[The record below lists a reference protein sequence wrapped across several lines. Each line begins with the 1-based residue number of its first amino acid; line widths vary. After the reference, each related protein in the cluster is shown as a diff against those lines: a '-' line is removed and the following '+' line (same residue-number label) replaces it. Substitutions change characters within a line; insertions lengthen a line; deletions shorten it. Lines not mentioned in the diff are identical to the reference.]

1 MISPDAILAGA
12 DWPSLSH
19 AYGDAG
25 DLPARLVALLS
36 GDPETAGDALAMLDA
51 AVLHQGSIY
60 SSTAPVALFVAAIA
74 GDPRTLL
81 PCTSAL
87 PWADRTRPLRA
98 ALLEWLG
105 QVAESASWGEP
116 EPPPGDPGSSDLP
129 GSPGGPAWSGG
140 PGAPGEPGWSGEAGP
155 SGISGIPGEMGTSGI
170 SDIPGGMGTSGELF
184 GEGEDDD
191 EERAVAACREIR
203 HELYRIVALYVE
215 DPDPAI
221 RSAAVGAAGHLLI
234 APELAEYRPAAAD
247 RLQHEAPGQGETDRA
262 NTALTL
268 ARWGIAP
275 ATLLDD
281 PSAGVRAHA
290 ALAAAL
296 DDDPRALAEV
306 RSALRDP
313 AAADQWLPD
322 TLLDGRLR
330 FALVRALL
338 RRTRDFAAI
347 TAEALAIAGM
357 TSQYTVDNDWG
368 PLIQRAFPTPYAG
381 SLTPAQRAFLTALA
395 ANIACWGSNG
405 NRISWL
411 HRAGLPSERAALQSL
426 LAAST

>member
-1 MISPDAILAGA
+1 VISPDAILAGA
-12 DWPSLSH
+12 DWPALSH

-25 DLPARLVALLS
+25 DLPERLVGLLS
-36 GDPETAGDALAMLDA
+36 ENPETAGDALGMLDK

-60 SSTAPVALFVAAIA
+60 TSTAPVALFVAAIV

-81 PCTSAL
+81 TGAD
-87 PWADRTRPLRA
+87 WARSLRA

-105 QVAESASWGEP
+105 EVAESASWGEDESS
-116 EPPPGDPGSSDLP
+116 EP
-129 GSPGGPAWSGG
+129 
-140 PGAPGEPGWSGEAGP
+140 
-155 SGISGIPGEMGTSGI
+155 
-170 SDIPGGMGTSGELF
+170 
-184 GEGEDDD
+184 GEDDE

-203 HELYRIVALYVE
+203 HELYRSVALYLE

-221 RSAAVGAAGHLLI
+221 RSAAVGAAGHLLL

-247 RLQHEAPGQGETDRA
+247 RLQHDTAAQPETDRA

-275 ATLLDD
+275 VALLVD
-281 PSAGVRAHA
+281 PSAAVRAHA

-347 TAEALAIAGM
+347 TAEALAIAAM
-357 TSQYTVDNDWG
+357 TNQYTVDNDWG
-368 PLIQRAFPTPYAG
+368 PLIQRAFPLPYAG

-395 ANIACWGSNG
+395 ANRACWGVLG
-405 NRISWL
+405 NRMTWL
-411 HRAGLPSERAALQSL
+411 RRAGLPSERADLQALL
-426 LAAST
+426 DTAA

>member
-1 MISPDAILAGA
+1 M
-12 DWPSLSH
+12 
-19 AYGDAG
+19 
-25 DLPARLVALLS
+25 
-36 GDPETAGDALAMLDA
+36 
-51 AVLHQGSIY
+51 
-60 SSTAPVALFVAAIA
+60 
-74 GDPRTLL
+74 
-81 PCTSAL
+81 
-87 PWADRTRPLRA
+87 
-98 ALLEWLG
+98 
-105 QVAESASWGEP
+105 
-116 EPPPGDPGSSDLP
+116 
-129 GSPGGPAWSGG
+129 
-140 PGAPGEPGWSGEAGP
+140 
-155 SGISGIPGEMGTSGI
+155 
-170 SDIPGGMGTSGELF
+170 F

-203 HELYRIVALYVE
+203 HELYRTVALYVE

-247 RLQHEAPGQGETDRA
+247 RLQQEAPGQGETDRA

-281 PSAGVRAHA
+281 PSAAVRAHA

-395 ANIACWGSNG
+395 ANIACWGTTG

-411 HRAGLPSERAALQSL
+411 HRAGLPSERAALQTL